1 VSRTVLPVPVEQLA
15 EWCVRWLGC
24 PPVDVLF
31 TTGHLSTVAGV
42 RLSDGRQVVVKAR
55 PAPAARV
62 AACALVQS
70 FVSAIGYPCPMPLI
84 GPRPLGALTATAE
97 IHLPGGRMQ
106 PPGTDLTIASARA
119 LARLIGLTPPAATV
133 GQLYPPPPW
142 AWPQHDQ
149 GEVWPD
155 PDDIDANLNAHPGPD
170 WLDAL
175 GYRIRARLRGLSQ
188 PAVIG
193 HVDWEAHNLRWSDD
207 GTLHAVH
214 DWDSLAAQPE
224 PLIAGLAAAVHT
236 ATHEPGT
243 EATTRQ
249 AGAFLTAY
257 QQARRLVFTAD
268 EIQIAWAAGLWVHAY
283 NAKKEILRSH
293 AATTTLDRLAAEAAE
308 RLRLAAA

>member
-15 EWCVRWLGC
+15 EWCLRWLGC
-24 PPVDVLF
+24 PPVDILF

-62 AACALVQS
+62 AACTLVQG
-70 FVSAIGYPCPMPLI
+70 FVARIGYPCPLPLI
-84 GPRPLGALTATAE
+84 GPRPLGPLTATAE
-97 IHLPGGRMQ
+97 TYLPDGTM
-106 PPGTDLTIASARA
+106 PPAGTDLSITSARA
-119 LARLIGLTPPAATV
+119 LARLVGLTPPAATL

-175 GYRIRARLRGLSQ
+175 GYRIRAKLRGLSY

-193 HVDWEAHNLRWSDD
+193 HVDWEARNLRWSGD

-224 PLIAGLAAAVHT
+224 SLIAGLAAAVHT
-236 ATHEPGT
+236 TTDQPGT
-243 EATTRQ
+243 EATTGQ
-249 AGAFLTAY
+249 ASAFLTAY
-257 QQARRLVFTAD
+257 QQARGLVFTA
-268 EIQIAWAAGLWVHAY
+268 EEKQIAWAAGLWVRAY
-283 NAKKEILRSH
+283 NAKKDILRSH
-293 AATTTLDRLAAEAAE
+293 TAATTLDRLASEAAE